1 MIIYRNTF
9 RILRQVEAFLSIP
22 CYDYA
27 AVAEV
32 TDADHPPSRKPVT
45 LQDKVSLSLI
55 HIHSLKSYISNLLDL
70 SLWSWIKESLWL

>member
-45 LQDKVSLSLI
+45 LQDKVSLSPYPTF
-55 HIHSLKSYISNLLDL
+55 YISLSDLLDL
-70 SLWSWIKESLWL
+70 SLWSWSKESLWL